1 MDDGTRDERH
11 RATLSRR
18 RRVPTGDVSRPRLAR
33 LLPWVLP
40 PADMSGGDQ
49 GRAFIATVIEDA
61 RRNVENRRVGLDGST
76 LALLA
81 ACFSRGDDLD
91 DSSSASPRSLTCAS
105 CAPLV
110 DAFRAISKREAA
122 DAAARA
128 AAARFGGDASA
139 NDAMETDAGAAD
151 AGIAALTRAIVR
163 RCAADLDARDWGA
176 VVGRLDA
183 WTSTRAKTAETR
195 AANEDDV
202 DDSDD
207 GGAAAMR
214 DARRRRVS
222 STVYPW
228 KSPNPRPRRRP
239 VTSSRTPRA
248 VTRRGR
254 SRPRSLRRRGRA
266 SASTSSNARSRARP
280 RRRRAQR
287 YRRGKRRRETTRVL
301 DARAARDAHVGTNRA
316 HRVWDGA
323 DERERVS
330 RGERVDA
337 REDAPFETVTS
348 LYQLFHARGVSSDD
362 DDVRDALRRAAYGLL
377 SSDALVQAAVV
388 GLDASIADVDKVE
401 RAPTPASPPRT
412 PTTRQTCPISAP
424 PPRAPVCAKISP
436 RSSPPPAPRSRRSTP
451 SRSDGRCSSGTSS
464 ASRRIRRV
472 ESD

>member
-1 MDDGTRDERH
+1 M
-11 RATLSRR
+11 
-18 RRVPTGDVSRPRLAR
+18 
-33 LLPWVLP
+33 
-40 PADMSGGDQ
+40 
-49 GRAFIATVIEDA
+49 IEDA

-81 ACFSRGDDLD
+81 ACFSRGGDLD
-91 DSSSASPRSLTCAS
+91 DSPSASPRSLTCAS

-139 NDAMETDAGAAD
+139 NDAMETDAGRPRPASPRSPRSFDGARRISTP
-151 AGIAALTRAIVR
+151 GI
-163 RCAADLDARDWGA
+163 GA
-176 VVGRLDA
+176 PSWVD
-183 WTSTRAKTAETR
+183 STRGHRRARRRPKR

-207 GGAAAMR
+207 GGGGDARAAAT
-214 DARRRRVS
+214 RVS

-254 SRPRSLRRRGRA
+254 SRPRSLRRRGRGG
-266 SASTSSNARSRARP
+266 ASTSSSARWRASP
-280 RRRRAQR
+280 SPAPSSKIS
-287 YRRGKRRRETTRVL
+287 KRKTTTR
-301 DARAARDAHVGTNRA
+301 DDSRFGRT
-316 HRVWDGA
+316 
-323 DERERVS
+323 
-330 RGERVDA
+330 RGERRACGNKSRASRVWTA
-337 REDAPFETVTS
+337 PTNASASRAGTRVGRASAAPFETATS

-401 RAPTPASPPRT
+401 RALARGIAAADADDEADVSNFGTPAE
-412 PTTRQTCPISAP
+412 SAGLREDLAALFSTAGAEESSFDAVALGWALFFRYLLRLAAGFGVS
-424 PPRAPVCAKISP
+424 RAIDQLLARDQGYSHAHA
-436 RSSPPPAPRSRRSTP
+436 RDHA
-451 SRSDGRCSSGTSS
+451 
-464 ASRRIRRV
+464 
-472 ESD
+472 